1 MIGFETIG
9 NATLTVFDNI
19 PVLTT
24 DPWIIGKPYFGSW
37 DHAYTIP
44 NEQIDNIKKSKYVWL
59 SHGHPDHIDESS
71 FIHLKDSILL
81 IPDHFGD
88 RIYNH
93 FSKNYKCI
101 KLKSNEWFQIS
112 KNVKIKSFAD
122 WNQDGALLVD
132 ILGKDIICNQN
143 DGSLLGWSKTISN
156 TVKSYKNK
164 FILKLLNWG
173 DADMINLYDECGKFI
188 LPSAAKQM
196 PIGEAY
202 TRTMQNNGYNYAI
215 PFSSM
220 HQYVREDSFHMNKY
234 CTPLDKFSDGFINT
248 YGELLPAFIRWDST
262 KEDYKKI
269 NCSKKATYPIPINE
283 FGDNNTDELSLEDKE
298 NLKNYFNSFESLPK
312 HFGSL
317 IFTVGNKDFEIGLST
332 KKTSIRFEAPRNS
345 LMKSI
350 KYKIFDDM
358 LIGNFM
364 KTTLIGTKSLY
375 PHFAP
380 YVAKYGDNGFSKTNN
395 ELKEYF
401 DYYKLNSADYWRDML
416 KFKTESTV
424 RTLIGSNR
432 DIHNFARKIKQK
444 YF

>member
-9 NATLTVFDNI
+9 NATITVFDDI

-71 FIHLKDSILL
+71 FIYLKDSIML

-143 DGSLLGWSKTISN
+143 DGSLLGWSKTIKN

-202 TRTMQNNGYNYAI
+202 TRTMQNYGYNYAI

-248 YGELLPAFIRWDST
+248 YGELFPAFIRWDST

-269 NCSKKATYPIPINE
+269 KCSKKATYPIPIIE
-283 FGDNNTDELSLEDKE
+283 FGDNNSDELGLEDRE

-317 IFTVGNKDFEIGLST
+317 IFTVGNKDFEIGLSN

-375 PHFAP
+375 PYFAP
-380 YVAKYGDNGFSKTNN
+380 YVAKYGDNGLSKTNT